1 VLQFAISGPTVP
13 VIARTMISSSSTAT
27 AAAVYEAEAEADFVI
42 DITNFSG
49 TITVGLFI

>member
-13 VIARTMISSSSTAT
+13 VISRTMISSSSTAT
-27 AAAVYEAEAEADFVI
+27 AAAVYEAEADFVI